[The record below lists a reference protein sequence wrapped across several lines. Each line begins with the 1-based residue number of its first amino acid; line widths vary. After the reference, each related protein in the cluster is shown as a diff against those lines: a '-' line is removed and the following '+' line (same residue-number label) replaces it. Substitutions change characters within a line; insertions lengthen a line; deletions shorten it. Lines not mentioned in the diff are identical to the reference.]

1 MKRTIG
7 FIQHVPFTITILV
20 CLILTALLTNTVF
33 QEITRHWLNR
43 AGFSASDLWYWRL
56 ERLFTSAFVTSG
68 KLVFWEAL
76 ILVALFVG
84 LAEWTTGW
92 KQTAATFWG
101 IHLFSLILFSVIM
114 AISAHQL
121 RNIGL
126 EASEIARDVGP
137 SAGYFACLG
146 LVSARIKHPWN
157 WVSAGLLLLFFLVSV
172 FIPAPASGGAA
183 VKFSADVV
191 HLIAFPTGWASSFL
205 IKRRKRAN

>member
-1 MKRTIG
+1 MKKSAIIIRRL
-7 FIQHVPFTITILV
+7 PFTITILV
-20 CLILTALLTNTVF
+20 CLVLAALLTNTIL

-56 ERLFTSAFVTSG
+56 ERLITSAFVTSG

-76 ILVALFVG
+76 FLVALFVG
-84 LAEWTTGW
+84 MAEWMTGW

-101 IHLFSLILFSVIM
+101 VHIFSLVLFSVIM
-114 AISAHQL
+114 ALMAHQF
-121 RNIGL
+121 RYIGL

-146 LVSARIKHPWN
+146 LVSARIRYPWN
-157 WVSAGLLLLFFLVSV
+157 WVSAGVILLFFLVSV
-172 FIPAPASGGAA
+172 FIPAPASDGAA
-183 VKFSADVV
+183 IKFSADMV

-205 IKRRKRAN
+205 IKKRKRTT